1 MTSAFVPFQS
11 DTLPSPPLTTY
22 IHPIST
28 TKLPSLFD
36 HGTRN
41 HKNNILQ
48 SSVTTTKT
56 LPSYGYSLPPL
67 QDILSPPP
75 APPPQLSPPSESEE
89 YPSRKGSIA
98 SILNSAP
105 ELRQL
110 DEEEFRNGYQSHFN
124 DDIVHPSSLKRG
136 RPRVTY
142 QQHQSSLHHQ
152 VSKKRKC
159 HEQPSSEPI
168 PRANKG
174 LRHFSKQ
181 VCDKVAEKGVTTYN
195 EVADELA
202 LDIRATMEIEGN
214 DKRSFD
220 QKNIRRRVYDA
231 LNVLMAMDII
241 AKDKKQIKWLGI
253 PTCFQ
258 EEKEQRNLDE
268 LQKQVDQEER
278 RQAHLMSSINRTRG
292 LIRDKLAQHLQL
304 CNLVWRNYHIN
315 NNNNNDTEI
324 ISSSSDEDDD
334 KVSLPFFI
342 VACPTKQDLTV
353 NVSNDRRSA
362 EIAHASL
369 DDDDANRR
377 VVYED
382 ADVLR
387 HLHLNR
393 ITSDQL
399 AAWLPDPAMQ
409 SFLSVRHT
417 TDSSIYIQSSADLC
431 ATSAS

>member
-11 DTLPSPPLTTY
+11 ESLPSPPLTTY

-28 TKLPSLFD
+28 KLPSLFD
-36 HGTRN
+36 HRTR
-41 HKNNILQ
+41 KQDDLF
-48 SSVTTTKT
+48 
-56 LPSYGYSLPPL
+56 LPPL
-67 QDILSPPP
+67 QDIISPPL
-75 APPPQLSPPSESEE
+75 PQLSPPSEDEE
-89 YPSRKGSIA
+89 FPTRKGSIA

-110 DEEEFRNGYQSHFN
+110 DEEEFRSGYQSHFC
-124 DDIVHPSSLKRG
+124 DTSLKRG
-136 RPRVTY
+136 RPRVAD
-142 QQHQSSLHHQ
+142 QPSL
-152 VSKKRKC
+152 KKRKC
-159 HEQPSSEPI
+159 HEPPEPV

-202 LDIRATMEIEGN
+202 LDIRATMESEGN

-258 EEKEQRNLDE
+258 EKEDRYVE

-278 RQAHLMSSINRTRG
+278 RQQQLMSSINHTRG

-304 CNLVWRNYHIN
+304 CNLVWRNYHSK
-315 NNNNNDTEI
+315 EP
-324 ISSSSDEDDD
+324 EDDT
-334 KVSLPFFI
+334 KLSLPFFI
-342 VACPTKQDLTV
+342 VACPTQQDLTV
-353 NVSNDRRSA
+353 NVASDRRSA
-362 EIAHASL
+362 EIAHASVDDN
-369 DDDDANRR
+369 DDDHR

-387 HLHLNR
+387 HLDLNR
-393 ITSDQL
+393 ISPEQL
-399 AAWLPDPAMQ
+399 AAWLPDPALQ
-409 SFLSVRHT
+409 SFLSVRGT
-417 TDSSIYIQSSADLC
+417 SDSSIYIQSSADVC
-431 ATSAS
+431 TPTAS